1 MHKPQILKIDHLRT
15 IEPLTVSQEIAF
27 KAWDEGN
34 NLVMSGTAGSG
45 KTFLAMYMALE
56 DVLDKSNTFENVVI
70 CRSIVPT
77 REIGFLPGTLD
88 EKIDAY
94 TGPYRQ
100 ICSELFDDKC
110 AYDKLNKAGSIE
122 FISTSHIRGTTISDS
137 IIIVDEMQN
146 CTFHELDSIITRV
159 GQNCRIIF
167 CGDYHQS
174 DFTKSQDK
182 AGITQFTAILE
193 LMKKFT
199 MVEFTWADIVRS
211 DFVRD
216 YIMTKEMIQGHVN

>member
-159 GQNCRIIF
+159 GQSCRIIF
-167 CGDYHQS
+167 CGDVKQDDLTS
-174 DFTKSQDK
+174 ERKKELSGLADFMRIIQR
-182 AGITQFTAILE
+182 
-193 LMKKFT
+193 MP
-199 MVEFTWADIVRS
+199 EFDFIEFEVDDIVRS
-211 DFVRD
+211 NLVKSYIIERD
-216 YIMTKEMIQGHVN
+216 KLGL

>member
-77 REIGFLPGTLD
+77 R
-88 EKIDAY
+88 
-94 TGPYRQ
+94 
-100 ICSELFDDKC
+100 
-110 AYDKLNKAGSIE
+110 
-122 FISTSHIRGTTISDS
+122 
-137 IIIVDEMQN
+137 
-146 CTFHELDSIITRV
+146 
-159 GQNCRIIF
+159 
-167 CGDYHQS
+167 
-174 DFTKSQDK
+174 
-182 AGITQFTAILE
+182 
-193 LMKKFT
+193 
-199 MVEFTWADIVRS
+199 
-211 DFVRD
+211 
-216 YIMTKEMIQGHVN
+216 